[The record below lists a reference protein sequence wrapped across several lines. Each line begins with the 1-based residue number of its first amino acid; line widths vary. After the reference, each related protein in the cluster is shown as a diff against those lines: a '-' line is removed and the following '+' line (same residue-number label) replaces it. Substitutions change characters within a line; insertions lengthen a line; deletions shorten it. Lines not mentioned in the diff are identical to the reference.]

1 MNDEIFCNI
10 VLHVY
15 LQHDGHA
22 MLVLTNSD
30 KKKIDF
36 LNTGMLISNSPELK
50 TRINFSNRNYFVDYL
65 SVNF

>member
-30 KKKIDF
+30 KKKNRFLEYGYVDF
-36 LNTGMLISNSPELK
+36 
-50 TRINFSNRNYFVDYL
+50 
-65 SVNF
+65 